1 MSNLRAL
8 TVNALYH
15 RCDASQFDFSTTAEL
30 EDIALALGQ
39 QRALRAADFGLGIK
53 KEGFN
58 LFVVG
63 EPGAGKQS
71 FIRDVLSPRLSQQ
84 TPPHDW
90 CYVHDFTDLT
100 QPIALQLPAGSAKKF
115 QKDVAKLVDDVLT
128 ALQAAFE
135 NEPQPPEVGTKLTML
150 DPQTAMKASDY
161 LIAEM
166 SAIYGNSPSL
176 RKYFLDLQRD
186 LVANFPYLMAINEL
200 PSATNSPWH
209 NPVSLTRYHVNVF
222 VAHGSADNTPLMY
235 ESNPSHGNLLGQ
247 VVAPMSERKTEFNH
261 IDTLRAGT
269 LHRANGGY
277 LLVDAFKLI
286 GQPSAWEGLKRAL
299 ATREIPLEAAPSAHG
314 VASTTTL
321 RPHPIPLHIKV
332 ILLGDR
338 SLYSLL
344 SDNDPDFMEL
354 FKVVVDF
361 EEDLDRSPES
371 TRLFARVIGSLAR
384 REKLR
389 PFTAAAVGRMVEH
402 ASRLAEDQGKLS
414 IHLGEISDV
423 ASEADYWASTAQRNV
438 IDTADVERTIVEQ
451 QYRSGR
457 VREHIL
463 EAIDRGM
470 LLIDSDGAKIGQVNG
485 LTVIEFGNQLVGQPA
500 RITATTRL
508 GDGKIVDIEREVELG
523 GAMHSKGV
531 MILTHFIAARYARS
545 KPLSLSASLVFEQ
558 SYAQIDGDSAS
569 LAELCALLS
578 AIAETPINQAIAV
591 TGSVNQ
597 LGESQPIGGVN
608 EKIEGFFDVCA
619 ARGLTGNQGVII
631 PHSNAAHLMLR
642 NDVVEAAAKNLFQIY
657 AVKTVDDAMEI
668 LTGVSAGVRDP
679 DGNFP
684 EESFNFRVEYQLF
697 TLAELWQMSADHPTA
712 NDARD

>member
-1 MSNLRAL
+1 
-8 TVNALYH
+8 
-15 RCDASQFDFSTTAEL
+15 
-30 EDIALALGQ
+30 
-39 QRALRAADFGLGIK
+39 
-53 KEGFN
+53 
-58 LFVVG
+58 
-63 EPGAGKQS
+63 
-71 FIRDVLSPRLSQQ
+71 
-84 TPPHDW
+84 
-90 CYVHDFTDLT
+90 
-100 QPIALQLPAGSAKKF
+100 
-115 QKDVAKLVDDVLT
+115 
-128 ALQAAFE
+128 
-135 NEPQPPEVGTKLTML
+135 
-150 DPQTAMKASDY
+150 
-161 LIAEM
+161 
-166 SAIYGNSPSL
+166 
-176 RKYFLDLQRD
+176 
-186 LVANFPYLMAINEL
+186 
-200 PSATNSPWH
+200 
-209 NPVSLTRYHVNVF
+209 
-222 VAHGSADNTPLMY
+222 
-235 ESNPSHGNLLGQ
+235 
-247 VVAPMSERKTEFNH
+247 
-261 IDTLRAGT
+261 
-269 LHRANGGY
+269 
-277 LLVDAFKLI
+277 
-286 GQPSAWEGLKRAL
+286 
-299 ATREIPLEAAPSAHG
+299 
-314 VASTTTL
+314 
-321 RPHPIPLHIKV
+321 
-332 ILLGDR
+332 
-338 SLYSLL
+338 
-344 SDNDPDFMEL
+344 MEL

-423 ASEADYWASTAQRNV
+423 ASEADYWAGTAQRHV
-438 IDTADVERTIVEQ
+438 IDIADVERTIVEQ